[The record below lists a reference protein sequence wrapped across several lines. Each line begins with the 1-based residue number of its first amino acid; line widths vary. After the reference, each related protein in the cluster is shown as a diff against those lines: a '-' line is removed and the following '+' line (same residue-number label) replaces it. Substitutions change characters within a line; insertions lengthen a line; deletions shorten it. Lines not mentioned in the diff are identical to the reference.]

1 MTAPHTT
8 GTSGNSRLMDTSTG
22 MARRADFIAAL
33 DEALHEHQQQD
44 TTLAVVLLNIKGF
57 RTINSIYG
65 YSAADRILQ
74 QMADRIESVR
84 RQQDL
89 AGHIGVDEFAVALLN
104 LKSPHLAELA
114 ANKIITSLGEICLD
128 DIPIDIKLHA
138 GIAVFP
144 EHGSTSDALLQ
155 QADRAIYTARET
167 YQDYQMADSS
177 LQPDASNS
185 GLVRELEHAI
195 TKSELELY
203 YQPKVDLQHK
213 RLYGAEALIRW
224 NSPDR
229 GFIGPDEFIPLAED
243 NGLIFPLTL
252 WSLNTA
258 LRQSVE
264 IRRLWPD
271 FRMAVNLSAST
282 LAEIELIELV
292 KRALRTWDTKPDRL
306 MIEVTE
312 SAVMKNPEASIETL
326 RGLRELGVR
335 LSIDDFGTGYSSFGY
350 LKQLPVHELKIDQS
364 FVKGMAS
371 DVNDGRIVQTM
382 INLGENFE
390 LSVIAE
396 GIEDEETLYQLTSM
410 GCNHGQGYYIG
421 RPMDREKFMD
431 WVRDSEWT
439 RTGLTEPSS

>member
-1 MTAPHTT
+1 
-8 GTSGNSRLMDTSTG
+8 
-22 MARRADFIAAL
+22 MAKRADFLAAL
-33 DEALHEHQQQD
+33 DEALYEHQQQD

-89 AGHIGVDEFAVALLN
+89 AGQIGVDEFAVALLN

-114 ANKIITSLGEICLD
+114 ANKIITSLDEISLGD
-128 DIPIDIKLHA
+128 DHPIDIKLHA

-167 YQDYQMADSS
+167 YQDYQMADNSQ
-177 LQPDASNS
+177 QPDASNS

-224 NSPDR
+224 NSPKR

-258 LRQSVE
+258 LRQGVE

-421 RPMDREKFMD
+421 RPMAREKFMD

>member
-1 MTAPHTT
+1 
-8 GTSGNSRLMDTSTG
+8 

>member
-1 MTAPHTT
+1 
-8 GTSGNSRLMDTSTG
+8 

-167 YQDYQMADSS
+167 YQDYQVADSS
-177 LQPDASNS
+177 QQPDASNS

>member
-1 MTAPHTT
+1 
-8 GTSGNSRLMDTSTG
+8 
-22 MARRADFIAAL
+22 MAKRADFLAAL

-65 YSAADRILQ
+65 YSAADQILQ

-89 AGHIGVDEFAVALLN
+89 AGQIGVDEFAVALLN

-114 ANKIITSLGEICLD
+114 ANKIITSLDEISLGD
-128 DIPIDIKLHA
+128 DHPIDIKLHA

-167 YQDYQMADSS
+167 YQDYQMADNSQ
-177 LQPDASNS
+177 QPDASNS

-224 NSPDR
+224 NSPKR

-258 LRQSVE
+258 LRQGVE

-421 RPMDREKFMD
+421 RPMAREKFMD

>member
-1 MTAPHTT
+1 
-8 GTSGNSRLMDTSTG
+8 
-22 MARRADFIAAL
+22 MAKRADFLAAL
-33 DEALHEHQQQD
+33 DEALYEHQQQD

-167 YQDYQMADSS
+167 YQDYQMADNSQ
-177 LQPDASNS
+177 QPDASNS

-224 NSPDR
+224 NSPKR

-258 LRQSVE
+258 LRQGVE

-421 RPMDREKFMD
+421 RPMAREKFMD

>member
-1 MTAPHTT
+1 
-8 GTSGNSRLMDTSTG
+8 MDTPTG
-22 MARRADFIAAL
+22 MARREDFIAAL
-33 DEALHEHQQQD
+33 DEALQEHQQQD
-44 TTLAVVLLNIKGF
+44 TTLAIVLLNIKGF

-114 ANKIITSLGEICLD
+114 ANKIITSLDEICLD
-128 DIPIDIKLHA
+128 DDSPIDIKLHA

-167 YQDYQMADSS
+167 YQDYQMADNSQ
-177 LQPDASNS
+177 QPDASNS

-224 NSPDR
+224 NSPKR

-271 FRMAVNLSAST
+271 FRMAVNLSAS
-282 LAEIELIELV
+282 A
-292 KRALRTWDTKPDRL
+292 D
-306 MIEVTE
+306 
-312 SAVMKNPEASIETL
+312 
-326 RGLRELGVR
+326 LGYQAR
-335 LSIDDFGTGYSSFGY
+335 QIDDRGDRKRGYEKPGGQHRDPAGTPRTRR
-350 LKQLPVHELKIDQS
+350 QVVH
-364 FVKGMAS
+364 
-371 DVNDGRIVQTM
+371 R
-382 INLGENFE
+382 
-390 LSVIAE
+390 
-396 GIEDEETLYQLTSM
+396 
-410 GCNHGQGYYIG
+410 
-421 RPMDREKFMD
+421 
-431 WVRDSEWT
+431 
-439 RTGLTEPSS
+439 